1 MGLHALIEPACLTTC
16 PPAYP
21 YLPACLPDLPPRLPP
36 RLPACAQPM
45 GIEVD
50 ESLNGA
56 AVGGKRGDV
65 ATPASAIRVLVIPTD
80 EELSIAQQTMRV
92 VNGG

>member
-1 MGLHALIEPACLTTC
+1 
-16 PPAYP
+16 
-21 YLPACLPDLPPRLPP
+21 
-36 RLPACAQPM
+36 M

-56 AVGGKRGDV
+56 AVGGKRGDI